1 LSLSVIVLAAGQG
14 VRMKSDLPKVMHP
27 LAGRPMVHYVVE
39 TARALE
45 PACLT
50 VVVGHGADLVRQA
63 VGDGVTY
70 AVQAEQLGTGHAVQQ
85 AAEVAAGQAGT
96 VLVLFGDTPL
106 VRPETLRQ
114 AVARHEAEGAAVTML
129 SFRPGDPTGYGR
141 IVRDGTGDRVVAI
154 VEERDATPEEQAI
167 GEVSSGM
174 YCFRDAWLWP
184 NLARLMAGEMGRQSP
199 ERSGVGPTNLAE
211 IYLTDLVAMAR
222 QQGEVVIA
230 VPMAD
235 ALEAIGLDQRAK
247 LAQAEAE
254 MRRRIN
260 ERWMLAGVTMVD
272 PATTY
277 VEADVEIGAD
287 TTIWPNTLLRGQT
300 RVGRGCTIG
309 PGTIVRDSTISDGC
323 RAELS
328 VIEQAIMDQGSEIGP
343 YGHLRKGAHLGP
355 GVHMGNFGE
364 VKNSY
369 LGPGVK
375 MGHFSY
381 LGDATVGAE
390 ANIGAGTITCN
401 YDGRHKHPTV
411 VGAGAFIGSDTM
423 LVAPVTVGDGAKTGA
438 GAVVTHDVPA
448 GSVAYGVPARV
459 HPTESEAPAQ
469 AQEEK

>member
-1 LSLSVIVLAAGQG
+1 
-14 VRMKSDLPKVMHP
+14 
-27 LAGRPMVHYVVE
+27 VVE
-39 TARALE
+39 TARALQ
-45 PACLT
+45 PSCLA

-63 VGDGVTY
+63 LGNGATY
-70 AVQAEQLGTGHAVQQ
+70 VVQAEQLGTGHAVHQ
-85 AAEVAAGQAGT
+85 AAEVAAGRAGT

-114 AVARHEAEGAAVTML
+114 AVACHQAEDAAVTML

-141 IVRDGTGDRVVAI
+141 IVRDNAGRRVVAI
-154 VEERDATPEEQAI
+154 VEERDATPEQRAI
-167 GEVSSGM
+167 GEASSGI
-174 YCFRDAWLWP
+174 YCFRDGWLWP
-184 NLARLMAGEMGRQSP
+184 NLARLATDDLLRAGRK
-199 ERSGVGPTNLAE
+199 E
-211 IYLTDLVAMAR
+211 IYLTDLVAMAN
-222 QQGEVVIA
+222 QQGEPVIA

-235 ALEAIGLDQRAK
+235 PLEAIGLDQRAK

-260 ERWMLAGVTMVD
+260 DRWMLAGVTMVD

-287 TTIWPNTLLRGQT
+287 TTIWPNTCLQGHT
-300 RVGRGCTIG
+300 RIGRGCTIG
-309 PGTIVRDSTISDGC
+309 PGTIVRDSTIGDGC

-328 VIEQAIMDQGSEIGP
+328 VIEQAIMDEGSEIGP
-343 YGHLRKGAHLGP
+343 YGHLRQGAHLGP

-401 YDGRHKHPTV
+401 YDGQRKHPTV

-438 GAVVTHDVPA
+438 GAVVTHDLPP
-448 GSVAYGVPARV
+448 GSVAYGVPARI
-459 HPTESEAPAQ
+459 HPAPEPEAPAQ
-469 AQEEK
+469 AQEEKQDDRR

>member
-1 LSLSVIVLAAGQG
+1 MSLSVIVLAAGQG
-14 VRMKSDLPKVMHP
+14 VRMRSELPKVMHP
-27 LAGRPMVHYVVE
+27 LAGRPMVCYVVE

-45 PACLT
+45 PACLV

-70 AVQAEQLGTGHAVQQ
+70 AVQAERLGTGHAVLQ
-85 AAEVAAGQAGT
+85 AAEAAAGQAGT
-96 VLVLFGDTPL
+96 VVVLYGDTPL
-106 VRPETLRQ
+106 VRPETLRR

-129 SFRPGDPTGYGR
+129 SFRPQDPTGYGR
-141 IVRDGTGDRVVAI
+141 IVRDKTGERVAAI
-154 VEERDATPEEQAI
+154 VEERDATPEERAI

-174 YCFRDAWLWP
+174 YCFRDDWLWP
-184 NLARLMAGEMGRQSP
+184 NLARLAVGGAGTP
-199 ERSGVGPTNLAE
+199 NHAE
-211 IYLTDLVAMAR
+211 IYLTDLVAMAG
-222 QQGEVVIA
+222 QQGEAVLA

-247 LAQAEAE
+247 LAQGEAE

-277 VEADVEIGAD
+277 VEAEVEIGAD
-287 TTIWPNTLLRGQT
+287 TTIWPNTLLQGRT
-300 RVGRGCTIG
+300 RIGRGCTIG
-309 PGTIVRDSTISDGC
+309 PGTVVRDSSIGDGC

-328 VIEQAIMDQGSEIGP
+328 VIEQAIMEEGSEIGP

-355 GVHMGNFGE
+355 KVHMGNFGE

-369 LGPGVK
+369 LGPGAK

-401 YDGRHKHPTV
+401 YDGKQKHRTA

-438 GAVVTHDVPA
+438 GSVVTHDVPPGA
-448 GSVAYGVPARV
+448 VAYGVPARV
-459 HPTESEAPAQ
+459 HPAPEEES
-469 AQEEK
+469 

>member
-1 LSLSVIVLAAGQG
+1 MSLSVIVLAAGQG
-14 VRMKSDLPKVMHP
+14 VRMKSDLPKVMHT
-27 LAGRPMVHYVVE
+27 LAGRPMVRYVVE
-39 TARALE
+39 TARALQ
-45 PACLT
+45 PACLV

-63 VGDGVTY
+63 LGDGVTY
-70 AVQAEQLGTGHAVQQ
+70 ALQAERLGTGHAVHQ
-85 AAEVAAGQAGT
+85 AAEVAAGRADT
-96 VLVLFGDTPL
+96 TLVLFGDSPL
-106 VRPETLRQ
+106 VRPETLRG
-114 AVARHEAEGAAVTML
+114 AVARHQAESAAVTML

-141 IVRDGTGDRVVAI
+141 IVRDEAGERVIAI
-154 VEERDATPEEQAI
+154 VEERDATAKERAI

-174 YCFRDAWLWP
+174 YCFRDDWLWP
-184 NLARLMAGEMGRQSP
+184 NLARLAADDTLRAAH
-199 ERSGVGPTNLAE
+199 TE

-222 QQGEVVIA
+222 RQGEAVIA
-230 VPMAD
+230 VPMSD

-247 LAQAEAE
+247 LAQGEAE

-277 VEADVEIGAD
+277 VEADVEIGVD
-287 TTIWPNTLLRGQT
+287 TTIWPNTLLQGRT
-300 RVGRGCTIG
+300 RIGRECAIG
-309 PGTIVRDSTISDGC
+309 PGTIVRDSSIGDGC

-328 VIEQAIMDQGSEIGP
+328 VIEQATMDEGSEIGP

-401 YDGRHKHPTV
+401 YDGKHKHPTV

-423 LVAPVTVGDGAKTGA
+423 LVAPVEVGAGAKTGA
-438 GAVVTHDVPA
+438 GSVITHDVPP
-448 GSVAYGVPARV
+448 GDVAYGVPARV
-459 HPTESEAPAQ
+459 HPAPKPEASAE
-469 AQEEK
+469 AGEEA

>member
-1 LSLSVIVLAAGQG
+1 MSLTIIVLAAGQG

-27 LAGRPMVHYVVE
+27 LAGRPMVCYVVE

-45 PACLT
+45 PARLV
-50 VVVGHGADLVRQA
+50 VVVGHGADLVRRA
-63 VGDGVTY
+63 LGDGVIY
-70 AVQAEQLGTGHAVQQ
+70 ALQAERLGTGHAVQQ
-85 AAEVAAGQAGT
+85 AAEAAAGRADT
-96 VLVLFGDTPL
+96 TLVLFGDSPL

-114 AVARHEAEGAAVTML
+114 AVACHQAKGAAVTML

-141 IVRDGTGDRVVAI
+141 IVRDETGERVVAI
-154 VEERDATPEEQAI
+154 VEERDATAEERAI

-174 YCFRDAWLWP
+174 YCFRDGWLWP
-184 NLARLMAGEMGRQSP
+184 NLARLAADDTLRAGHS
-199 ERSGVGPTNLAE
+199 E

-222 QQGEVVIA
+222 RQGETVIA

-235 ALEAIGLDQRAK
+235 AMEAIGLDQRAK
-247 LAQAEAE
+247 LAQGEAE
-254 MRRRIN
+254 IRRRIN

-287 TTIWPNTLLRGQT
+287 TTIWPNTLLQGRTRIGQ
-300 RVGRGCTIG
+300 GCTIG
-309 PGTIVRDSTISDGC
+309 PGTIVRDSTIGDGC

-328 VIEQAIMDQGSEIGP
+328 VIEQATMDKGSEIGP

-401 YDGRHKHPTV
+401 YDGKRKHPTV

-438 GAVVTHDVPA
+438 GSVVTHDVPA
-448 GSVAYGVPARV
+448 GNVAYGVPARV
-459 HPTESEAPAQ
+459 HPAPEPEAA
-469 AQEEK
+469 AEAGEEG

>member
-1 LSLSVIVLAAGQG
+1 MNLSIIVLAAGQG

-27 LAGRPMVHYVVE
+27 LAGRPMVSYVVE
-39 TARALE
+39 IAQALE
-45 PACLT
+45 PACLV
-50 VVVGHGADLVRQA
+50 VVVGHGAELVRQTL
-63 VGDGVTY
+63 GDGVAY

-85 AAEVAAGQAGT
+85 AAEAAAGRAET
-96 VLVLFGDTPL
+96 TLVLFGDTPL
-106 VRPETLRQ
+106 VRPETLRR
-114 AVARHEAEGAAVTML
+114 AVACHQAEGAAVTML
-129 SFRPGDPTGYGR
+129 SFCPGDPTGYGR
-141 IVRDGTGDRVVAI
+141 IVRDEAGERVVAI
-154 VEERDATPEEQAI
+154 VEERDATPEERAI

-174 YCFRDAWLWP
+174 YCFRDSWLWP
-184 NLARLMAGEMGRQSP
+184 NLTRLAADGAPRAGHP
-199 ERSGVGPTNLAE
+199 E
-211 IYLTDLVAMAR
+211 IYLTDLIAMAH
-222 QQGEVVIA
+222 QQGEAVIA

-235 ALEAIGLDQRAK
+235 AMEAIGLDQRAK
-247 LAQAEAE
+247 LAQGEAE

-277 VEADVEIGAD
+277 VDAGVEIGAD
-287 TTIWPNTLLRGQT
+287 TTIWPNTLLQGQT
-300 RVGRGCTIG
+300 TIGRGCTIG
-309 PGTIVRDSTISDGC
+309 PGTIVRDSSIGDGC

-328 VIEQAIMDQGSEIGP
+328 VIEQATMDENSEIGP

-390 ANIGAGTITCN
+390 TNIGAGTITCN
-401 YDGRHKHPTV
+401 YDGERKHPTV

-423 LVAPVTVGDGAKTGA
+423 LVAPVKVGDGARTGA
-438 GAVVTHDVPA
+438 GSVVTRDVPA

-459 HPTESEAPAQ
+459 HPAPEAPAQ